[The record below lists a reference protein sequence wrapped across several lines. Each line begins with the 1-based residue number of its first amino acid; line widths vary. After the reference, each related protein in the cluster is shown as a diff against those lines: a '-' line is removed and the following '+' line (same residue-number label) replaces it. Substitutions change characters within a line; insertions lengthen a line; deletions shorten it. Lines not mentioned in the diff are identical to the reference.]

1 MKNIKIKLIFIFFL
15 IIFIVF
21 SPFLS
26 FFKQNITSNTA
37 FATNET
43 QNETQE
49 EIQNEISSQLNKL
62 NFENIEKLLDNLEK
76 TGKQVFMNES
86 FLDKVKTIL
95 SGEVTDNANDFFDII
110 VNVLFKNISS
120 YIPIVATVI
129 AVAVMGGMI
138 ENLKPMSNGKSISNI
153 VHFVTYGFIVVLLGS
168 TLVSMIKMTGDTIN
182 TINNQMEIIFPIL
195 LTMLTAIGG
204 TVSVSVYQPT
214 FALISK
220 IILSIFNYV
229 LMPIFIFSIVF
240 SLVSNMSNN
249 IKLEK
254 FIKFFNSLF
263 KWTIGF
269 IFTIFIGFASL
280 QGISA
285 ITVDGLSIRTAKFV
299 IKSYIPILGNY
310 VSDGFNII
318 LASSVLIKNA
328 LGVAGLFLI
337 FATIISPIIE
347 LIIFMLALKLIAAI
361 IEPLGDK
368 KIASFVSDISKN
380 MSMLVALIVG
390 VSFMYII
397 LVGLVMCSAN
407 LG

>member
-1 MKNIKIKLIFIFFL
+1 MKNIKKKSIFIIFLLFF
-15 IIFIVF
+15 IIFLPFF
-21 SPFLS
+21 SL
-26 FFKQNITSNTA
+26 FKPYTTTNIAIAND
-37 FATNET
+37 
-43 QNETQE
+43 
-49 EIQNEISSQLNKL
+49 EIQNELTEEISSQLNKL
-62 NFENIEKLLDNLEK
+62 NFENVEKILDNLEE
-76 TGKQVFMNES
+76 TGKQVFANET
-86 FLDKVKTIL
+86 FLDKVKSIL
-95 SGEVTDNANDFFDII
+95 SGKITDNANVFFDLII
-110 VNVLFKNISS
+110 NILFKNISS
-120 YIPIVATVI
+120 YIPIIATVI
-129 AVAVMGGMI
+129 AVAIMGGMI
-138 ENLKPMSNGKSISNI
+138 ENLKPMSNGKSISSV

-182 TINNQMEIIFPIL
+182 SINNQMETIFPIL

-214 FALISK
+214 FALISNV
-220 IILSIFNYV
+220 ILSIFNYI

-240 SLVSNMSNN
+240 SLVSNLSNN

-269 IFTIFIGFASL
+269 VFTIFIGFASL

-285 ITVDGLSIRTAKFV
+285 NSIDGLSIRTAKFV
-299 IKSYIPILGNY
+299 IKSYIPILGGY

-328 LGVAGLFLI
+328 LGTAGLFLI

-361 IEPLGDK
+361 IEPLGDR

-380 MSMLVALIVG
+380 MSMLIALIVG
-390 VSFMYII
+390 VSFMYLI

>member
-43 QNETQE
+43 QE
-49 EIQNEISSQLNKL
+49 EIQKEISSQLNKL

>member
-1 MKNIKIKLIFIFFL
+1 MKNIKKKSIFIIFLLFFIIFLPFFL
-15 IIFIVF
+15 
-21 SPFLS
+21 L
-26 FFKQNITSNTA
+26 FKPYTTTNIAIAND
-37 FATNET
+37 
-43 QNETQE
+43 
-49 EIQNEISSQLNKL
+49 EIQNELTEEISSQLNKL
-62 NFENIEKLLDNLEK
+62 NFENVEKILDNLEE
-76 TGKQVFMNES
+76 TGKQVFANET
-86 FLDKVKTIL
+86 FLDKVKSIL
-95 SGEVTDNANDFFDII
+95 SGKITDNANVFFDLII
-110 VNVLFKNISS
+110 NILFKNISS
-120 YIPIVATVI
+120 YIPIIATVI
-129 AVAVMGGMI
+129 AVAIMGGMI
-138 ENLKPMSNGKSISNI
+138 ENLKPMSNGKSISSV

-182 TINNQMEIIFPIL
+182 SINNQMETIFPIL

-214 FALISK
+214 FALISNV
-220 IILSIFNYV
+220 ILSIFNYI

-240 SLVSNMSNN
+240 SLVSNLSNN

-269 IFTIFIGFASL
+269 VFTIFIGFASL

-285 ITVDGLSIRTAKFV
+285 NSIDGLSIRTAKFV
-299 IKSYIPILGNY
+299 IKSYIPILGGY

-328 LGVAGLFLI
+328 LGTAGLFLI

-361 IEPLGDK
+361 IEPLGDR

-380 MSMLVALIVG
+380 MSMLIALIVG
-390 VSFMYII
+390 VSFMYLI

>member
-285 ITVDGLSIRTAKFV
+285 STVDGLSIRTAKFV